1 MLYDHH
7 WLVFFYLTSET
18 NDFNFEK
25 RDWMSVNPDEL
36 PNGSR
41 LIMGLN
47 PPFGVKASRAN
58 KFISKAL
65 TFRPKLIILI
75 VPRETKRLDEKE
87 GYDLIWEDDRV
98 LSGKARSVDVEDK
111 QLEQWNVK
119 APPHK
124 AISQQQDVFAFE
136 GISSILDGVPE
147 VNDGFESEGSRGKHV
162 QGQFPGS
169 SSIWKNNEL
178 SKQQNHKNVIEMQHV
193 GPVHMDA
200 LPEAAVHY
208 GTALQ
213 ADDLCIDME
222 LSSLDHRHGQESGVE
237 GCGKGRINLGVQ
249 NRVHV

>member
-1 MLYDHH
+1 MFDRTLSVSAKGGACLQRKKRTLRGVVVSEGTMKGASEATVGGGRPGGGLPPMKEIVDRLHLYVQDGDTIVDFCCGSNDFSC
-7 WLVFFYLTSET
+7 LLEEKLEKVGKSCIFKNYDLFQPK

-98 LSGKARSVDVEDK
+98 LSGKSFYLPGSVDVEDK

-124 AISQQQDVFAFE
+124 AISQQQGHAYYGPE
-136 GISSILDGVPE
+136 ELDG
-147 VNDGFESEGSRGKHV
+147 
-162 QGQFPGS
+162 
-169 SSIWKNNEL
+169 NEHNA
-178 SKQQNHKNVIEMQHV
+178 KDIEF
-193 GPVHMDA
+193 
-200 LPEAAVHY
+200 
-208 GTALQ
+208 
-213 ADDLCIDME
+213 
-222 LSSLDHRHGQESGVE
+222 
-237 GCGKGRINLGVQ
+237 N
-249 NRVHV
+249 